1 MVGVGCVEPKQEGTD
16 SHPLFQRCDCV
27 LERVTGP
34 PVLGKVGGSQMGER
48 MALGDSPQ
56 LSSLEGPEHA
66 RGPLTGGFQGVLE
79 MILI

>member
-1 MVGVGCVEPKQEGTD
+1 M
-16 SHPLFQRCDCV
+16 
-27 LERVTGP
+27 ERVTGP